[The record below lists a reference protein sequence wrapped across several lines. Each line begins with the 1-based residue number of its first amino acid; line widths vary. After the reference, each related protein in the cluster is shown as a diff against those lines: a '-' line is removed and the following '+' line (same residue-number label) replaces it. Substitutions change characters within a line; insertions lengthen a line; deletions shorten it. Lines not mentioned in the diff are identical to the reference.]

1 MVVRVVQKTMDHAEQ
16 GEDAQSAFS
25 AFSAFEQN
33 TLGDIS
39 PDAL

>member
-1 MVVRVVQKTMDHAEQ
+1 MSAVEGDELL
-16 GEDAQSAFS
+16 SAFS
-25 AFSAFEQN
+25 GRGTN